1 MTSTLR
7 PKGVEVS
14 RKTWSGMA
22 SGDQIGFLI
31 QQFIEFHD
39 ESIKPLT
46 ISRQHPQYQVKG
58 YVAGSV
64 RITKS
69 LKVAFSDATSNSSK
83 IDGAKE
89 LFRKEFKDFGE
100 PVNGIRVK
108 QDGKDVI
115 CNGDFE
121 IVQRQLRRLYVY
133 VVNGDGKLAYS
144 TSEEDEDGDGSD
156 DDGNG
161 MRRCTVCRSVGEM
174 GQKCESGSECDSEGG
189 GHYLDPLDDSVSN
202 SDDDDE
208 SVNTDEPLVG
218 YCTMCG
224 REGPQGNK
232 CELGDGCNE
241 DTGGYFNNSV

>member
-1 MTSTLR
+1 
-7 PKGVEVS
+7 
-14 RKTWSGMA
+14 MA

-133 VVNGDGKLAYS
+133 VVNGDGTLAYS
-144 TSEEDEDGDGSD
+144 SS
-156 DDGNG
+156 
-161 MRRCTVCRSVGEM
+161 
-174 GQKCESGSECDSEGG
+174 
-189 GHYLDPLDDSVSN
+189 
-202 SDDDDE
+202 
-208 SVNTDEPLVG
+208 
-218 YCTMCG
+218 
-224 REGPQGNK
+224 
-232 CELGDGCNE
+232 
-241 DTGGYFNNSV
+241 